1 MAVVEELKE
10 VFALPDSGNIPIRSE
25 GSRWINHKRRAL
37 QRVVDRYGAYTS
49 HLNTLAEDNSIK
61 SEDRACIKGYSKKW
75 SECKILVGCALYS
88 EVLKPPSILSLSLQ
102 GSNIDIVFAIKQ
114 ILKATSALKS
124 LESQDPLQWPMVKQV
139 VDQIK
144 SDANGEKI
152 YQGTVLMDYSDAA
165 IDHCKQ
171 EALSDL
177 KRLTANILSRLQWS
191 DMKLLRAL
199 LVFIETQ
206 SWMKKA
212 STESCDLEVES
223 EFDDPS
229 LTEVKSAIEQV
240 FLSFIDP
247 LEAHGVSFSSLLDE
261 IEDAIDYARR
271 YLALE
276 STNYREVW
284 YSLHICPDSH
294 KWPNILLLCELA
306 FSLPFSNA
314 RVEQI
319 FSCLKMIKT
328 NNRTR
333 LNTST
338 LDDLL
343 EIFVE
348 GPPFKDFSADSAL
361 ELWWKDSCTSRR
373 PNQGPRKDQ

>member
-1 MAVVEELKE
+1 M
-10 VFALPDSGNIPIRSE
+10 
-25 GSRWINHKRRAL
+25 
-37 QRVVDRYGAYTS
+37 
-49 HLNTLAEDNSIK
+49 
-61 SEDRACIKGYSKKW
+61 
-75 SECKILVGCALYS
+75 
-88 EVLKPPSILSLSLQ
+88 SLQ

-152 YQGTVLMDYSDAA
+152 YQGTVLMGYIDAA
-165 IDHCKQ
+165 IDRCKQ
-171 EALSDL
+171 EAVSDL

-229 LTEVKSAIEQV
+229 LTEVKIAIEQG

-247 LEAHGVSFSSLLDE
+247 LEARGVSLSSLLDD

-276 STNYREVW
+276 STNYRKVS

-319 FSCLKMIKT
+319 FSIKT

-348 GPPFKDFSADSAL
+348 GPPFKDFSADSDL
-361 ELWWKDSCTSRR
+361 ELWWKHSCTSRR
-373 PNQGPRKDQ
+373 PNQGPRKVYRPRYASSNVGNLSTSTSDSVTSDTEGQDSIALDDWDELFLED